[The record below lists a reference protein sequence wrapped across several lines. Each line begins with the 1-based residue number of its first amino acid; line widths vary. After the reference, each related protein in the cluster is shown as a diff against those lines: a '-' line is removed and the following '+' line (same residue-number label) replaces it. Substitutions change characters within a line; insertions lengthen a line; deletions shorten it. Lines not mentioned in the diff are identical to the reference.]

1 MEPIIDFT
9 AEGVQLPEGVPAEAL
24 NTPAVQDFI
33 KGQFDAHF
41 QTRFD
46 TESQGLRRTNE
57 QLKQEKKEFSEKL
70 NQYEKVDFDE
80 IDRLRELAKN
90 NGEAVKQLEVMQ
102 SQLTAKD
109 EQVNAQ
115 KQEFENSYNELQ
127 NAYHSLE
134 LKTFGNDGIA
144 EFNAEFA
151 TVALK
156 PGNERWIHEEAAKV
170 WRRNE
175 NGDYV
180 PMNGDRLMTDTAT
193 GNVMTYAG
201 WMNSLRSKPGFT
213 DMFLQPSGGGAGGG
227 GTPSAPGH
235 FNPKDLAGGS
245 KERGAAI
252 ASRFPNLPAR

>member
-46 TESQGLRRTNE
+46 TESQGLRKTNE
-57 QLKQEKKEFSEKL
+57 QMKTEKKELKELLDK
-70 NQYEKVDFDE
+70 YEKVDFDE
-80 IDRLRELAKN
+80 VARLKELAKN
-90 NGEAVKQLEVMQ
+90 NGEAARQLEVMQ
-102 SQLTAKD
+102 AELNAKD
-109 EQVNAQ
+109 DLINTQ
-115 KQEFENSYNELQ
+115 KQEFDGNYNKLQ
-127 NAYHSLE
+127 KDFHLLE

-156 PGNERWIHEEAAKV
+156 PGNERWIHEEAQKV
-170 WRRNE
+170 WQRNE
-175 NGDYV
+175 NGEYV
-180 PMNGDRLMTDTAT
+180 PMNGDRLMTDTQT
-193 GNVMTYAG
+193 GKVMTYAG